1 LLRDAACLLGAF
13 LPVLGLVQ
21 DRIGHGGARE
31 LQVGSGTIVPGL
43 ALPNLERC
51 NADTKRMPTA
61 RRRVPETRER
71 DPTDLREV
79 GIARTCSRVPRGWP
93 PNWSAAL
100 IQAMRTGGARAR
112 HRRGAVESE
121 LSRPF
126 DLIARLTAT
135 GPGNFT
141 LSLCKFQ
148 SASLCKF
155 QSASSTQPRALT
167 GAIDD

>member
-100 IQAMRTGGARAR
+100 IQAMRTGGARAIVSR

-148 SASLCKF
+148 SAS
-155 QSASSTQPRALT
+155 STQPRALT